1 MIFPF
6 FPFPTIFPFL
16 PKLITPAP
24 ITAPQLMPH
33 RMPPMLTPVA
43 SSTKSDSYCYRDAN
57 SSHAATSNAAQI
69 RLQPPPSSPLAL
81 ICKSHNNIPI

>member
-6 FPFPTIFPFL
+6 FSFPTIFPFL
-16 PKLITPAP
+16 PKVITLAP
-24 ITAPQLMPH
+24 VAAPQPMPH

-57 SSHAATSNAAQI
+57 SSRTATSDAAQI
-69 RLQPPPSSPLAL
+69 
-81 ICKSHNNIPI
+81 